1 MTPAAFGLFAQ
12 LVDPYPGMRVV
23 EVGCG
28 AGALTLPLAEKLKE
42 NDGSLD
48 LYEFGEE
55 NLAKVQEVLPENVK
69 VHLLE
74 NWGKVPRLESRAYE
88 IAVLNR
94 ASHKVEKLDAV
105 LEACYHSLEN
115 SALFVALCKEGEEDR
130 TALAEALEKPGFV
143 AVNPIDLDEELYLL
157 TARKMHHWGRGH

>member
-1 MTPAAFGLFAQ
+1 VRPAAFALFAQ
-12 LVDPYPGMRVV
+12 LIDPYPGMRVV

-28 AGALTLPLAEKLKE
+28 GGELTLPLAEKLAE
-42 NDGSLD
+42 NDGSVE

-55 NLAKVQEVLPENVK
+55 NLAKVREKAPENVK

-74 NWGKVPRLESRAYE
+74 DFARVPRLESRGFE

-94 ASHKVEKLDAV
+94 ASHKVEDLDAV

-115 SALFVALCKEGEEDR
+115 SALFVLLGKEGEEDR

-143 AVNPIDLDEELYLL
+143 AINPIDLDDELYLL